1 MKKGKRKEIQ
11 IMVLTAV
18 VTAALTLTAGIAVA
32 FSGTV
37 GSEYEIYDSGK
48 IVYGPGD
55 GGYSNSKK
63 TDLDDGLGDRYSYCI
78 QPDKDT
84 PVVTKVRIAKV
95 IEKESSQ
102 GEWGALRRILFFSPS
117 YPGYMDNKN
126 GVMQAFYTGNFSEDW
141 GIAHLAMSYI
151 FAGRPAD
158 LDTYRFTKASE
169 LGDIWTKAKKLGDE
183 MMKSGTAWETC
194 IPNNFR
200 VFISGT
206 EGYQSMAVGS
216 MEVPGNAVIKKKSSM
231 NEITSGNDS
240 YNLKG
245 AEYTLVGEK
254 TGEVIRV
261 NLDERGES
269 GPVSLRPGKYTV
281 FETAAPEGY
290 AKDVTKRTV
299 TVSSGASS
307 VLEISDTPITATP
320 EVILKKSPEGF
331 DRDHGE
337 GDGTLKGAVYCFEY
351 MGKSAE
357 EGRDPIRT
365 WYFETDE
372 KGEISG
378 RNPKTAEGYR
388 SDSLYANGDGETV
401 FPLGKYRVREIK
413 PSEGYLSDDNICLME
428 ISEDGTDLEYT
439 KAVSPAASSEK
450 IVRGGVRIVKADADL
465 GKERPQGDGKLS
477 GAEFS
482 IINRSKEAISFDGRI
497 AESGDTVA
505 VLVTKENGIGEIPG
519 NVLPYGTYSVTETKA
534 PEGYLL
540 NGSWEKTFSIRKDGE
555 VIDLSAE
562 CADDAVM
569 RSGLQAVKLD
579 GELMRS
585 ETMGGASFEGVKVTI
600 RNRSENPVLVR
611 ASFEDEDVEVDWSD
625 TKIVKELLDEGKL
638 REVGPGEDIA
648 ELSIKWNEEKKAYT
662 AQTKD
667 RDLPYGTYGIRETE
681 TSGSYQRT
689 DRTEHIVELRSDGE
703 LISYDGGNEDK
714 LSFINRVYR
723 SDIEGTKIK
732 DSTSERLS
740 FVPFKITSLSNGE
753 THVIVT
759 DRNGYFFSGDRRTAD
774 ELTENEKKDNAR
786 KINPFDDLIEK
797 EKILNEEILKREDDI
812 RMGVWFG
819 TGERGS
825 AAQPVEKTGA
835 LPYDTY
841 LIEEM
846 PCENNEGC
854 TLQKFR
860 FTVDEKSLSGR
871 VDLATVTDDEKPV
884 VNREKPQ
891 EKPKDKEKPKEKE
904 KEKVT
909 KKKEVPKTGDTSGIF
924 MWSLMFAVA
933 SAAFIYVKEKT
944 KKTRL

>member
-1 MKKGKRKEIQ
+1 
-11 IMVLTAV
+11 
-18 VTAALTLTAGIAVA
+18 
-32 FSGTV
+32 
-37 GSEYEIYDSGK
+37 
-48 IVYGPGD
+48 
-55 GGYSNSKK
+55 
-63 TDLDDGLGDRYSYCI
+63 
-78 QPDKDT
+78 
-84 PVVTKVRIAKV
+84 
-95 IEKESSQ
+95 
-102 GEWGALRRILFFSPS
+102 
-117 YPGYMDNKN
+117 
-126 GVMQAFYTGNFSEDW
+126 
-141 GIAHLAMSYI
+141 
-151 FAGRPAD
+151 
-158 LDTYRFTKASE
+158 
-169 LGDIWTKAKKLGDE
+169 
-183 MMKSGTAWETC
+183 
-194 IPNNFR
+194 
-200 VFISGT
+200 
-206 EGYQSMAVGS
+206 
-216 MEVPGNAVIKKKSSM
+216 
-231 NEITSGNDS
+231 
-240 YNLKG
+240 
-245 AEYTLVGEK
+245 
-254 TGEVIRV
+254 
-261 NLDERGES
+261 
-269 GPVSLRPGKYTV
+269 
-281 FETAAPEGY
+281 
-290 AKDVTKRTV
+290 
-299 TVSSGASS
+299 
-307 VLEISDTPITATP
+307 
-320 EVILKKSPEGF
+320 
-331 DRDHGE
+331 
-337 GDGTLKGAVYCFEY
+337 
-351 MGKSAE
+351 
-357 EGRDPIRT
+357 
-365 WYFETDE
+365 
-372 KGEISG
+372 
-378 RNPKTAEGYR
+378 
-388 SDSLYANGDGETV
+388 
-401 FPLGKYRVREIK
+401 
-413 PSEGYLSDDNICLME
+413 
-428 ISEDGTDLEYT
+428 
-439 KAVSPAASSEK
+439 
-450 IVRGGVRIVKADADL
+450 
-465 GKERPQGDGKLS
+465 
-477 GAEFS
+477 
-482 IINRSKEAISFDGRI
+482 
-497 AESGDTVA
+497 
-505 VLVTKENGIGEIPG
+505 
-519 NVLPYGTYSVTETKA
+519 
-534 PEGYLL
+534 
-540 NGSWEKTFSIRKDGE
+540 
-555 VIDLSAE
+555 
-562 CADDAVM
+562 M

-667 RDLPYGTYGIRETE
+667 MDLPYGTYGIRETE

-884 VNREKPQ
+884 VNREKPK

-904 KEKVT
+904 KIT
-909 KKKEVPKTGDTSGIF
+909 KKKEVPKTGDTSGIL
-924 MWSLMFAVA
+924 MWSLMFAAA